1 MELLSIIGIKC
12 SWDSCFGDYSGNPE
26 GTPGHGVGP
35 ENVQGKP
42 GELKNK

>member
-1 MELLSIIGIKC
+1 MELLSIIGI
-12 SWDSCFGDYSGNPE
+12 SVL
-26 GTPGHGVGP
+26 GTPVLGIIVGTLRAHLGHGVVP